1 MMWTLSKSSRLSISA
16 AAAVVTASFAAA
28 LRGKMLHLAGPSPPI
43 NITSTSQPACQLRLA
58 RNVCCFVPHVF
69 TILRGSRGAAASGYR
84 WWCRAIE
91 NLV

>member
-43 NITSTSQPACQLRLA
+43 NITSTSTSQRASYGWRGM
-58 RNVCCFVPHVF
+58 FVVLF
-69 TILRGSRGAAASGYR
+69 LMFSLSSGDPGVLL
-84 WWCRAIE
+84 
-91 NLV
+91 LVDTGGGVAL